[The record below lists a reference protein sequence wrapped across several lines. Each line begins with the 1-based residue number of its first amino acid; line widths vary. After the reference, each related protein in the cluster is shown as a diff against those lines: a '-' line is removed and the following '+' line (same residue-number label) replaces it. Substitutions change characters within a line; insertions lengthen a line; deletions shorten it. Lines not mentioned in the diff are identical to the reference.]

1 MDYNRV
7 ILVGRVGRDPETKKA
22 GEKTLS
28 SFSVATSYGTGDNA
42 RTAWHQVTAWEKL
55 GEIAQQILHKG
66 DRVLIEGRID
76 YNTVDKNG
84 TKVTYTQITA
94 SNLINLQAKPVNGEV
109 TKANI
114 ASASTTA
121 SAPVAPGD
129 EDIPF

>member
-1 MDYNRV
+1 MDYNKV
-7 ILVGRVGRDPETKKA
+7 ILVGRVGRDPETKKV

-28 SFSVATSYGTGDNA
+28 SFSVATSFGTGDNA
-42 RTAWHQVTAWEKL
+42 KTAWHQVTAWEKL

-94 SNLINLQAKPVNGEV
+94 SNLINLQAKPVNGET
-109 TKANI
+109 TKASI
-114 ASASTTA
+114 SASSAT
-121 SAPVAPGD
+121 SAPVVGD

>member
-1 MDYNRV
+1 MDYNKV

-94 SNLINLQAKPVNGEV
+94 SNLINLQAKPANG
-109 TKANI
+109 AG
-114 ASASTTA
+114 ASAAPASTTA
-121 SAPVAPGD
+121 PAPAVPGD

>member
-22 GEKTLS
+22 GEKTLA

-42 RTAWHQVTAWEKL
+42 KTAWHQVTAWEKL

-76 YNTVDKNG
+76 YNVVGEGEAK
-84 TKVTYTQITA
+84 KTYTQITA
-94 SNLINLQAKPVNGEV
+94 SNLINLQAKPVNGET

-114 ASASTTA
+114 ASASTTTP
-121 SAPVAPGD
+121 APAAPE